1 MNKVRSSSTKKGARQ
16 LSKLS
21 EESPFSRRMGDNV
34 GDPFD
39 DIDSGDEDLE
49 KPPTPEI
56 HHGGESPDA
65 PGFSDISD
73 NESEEKTKGE
83 APTNQSEDS
92 NDSVNVNSPVEE
104 DVNEKEES
112 AKEEKESGSPLY
124 DQEMSPVSSTSATA
138 EEQETTVEKGEQ
150 DAFSNEEESSSLSTQ
165 KHADTTPDSESK
177 QEHSAEVENEITSQ
191 PSAPTEMNEETSE
204 GQSGGKSN
212 DAQDATERRRTISS
226 GAATD
231 DDLEMP
237 ISPLGLGLSGP
248 ESEIVDDILKSDVS
262 KLLPDNKDESQEDT
276 IEQNDDDEETKEEKS
291 FVESEAAEQDEE
303 GLESGEEAGE
313 QLIADIF
320 GASDEEEEFVG
331 FGQEDIE
338 VTKKKKGARDRKHH
352 TLSVGS
358 EIDDEEGPAAK
369 DSVETMK
376 VPKPKSSKQADSDS
390 DDDAFD
396 DKQVPVE
403 AAPDIPATAATG
415 TPITIPTPVSEVATA
430 PEDRAAVTAP
440 RQTTE

>member
-1 MNKVRSSSTKKGARQ
+1 
-16 LSKLS
+16 
-21 EESPFSRRMGDNV
+21 MGDNV

-92 NDSVNVNSPVEE
+92 NDSVDVNSPVEE
-104 DVNEKEES
+104 DVNAKEDS
-112 AKEEKESGSPLY
+112 TKEEKESISPLY

-138 EEQETTVEKGEQ
+138 EEQETTAGKGEH

-165 KHADTTPDSESK
+165 KDTETTPDSESK
-177 QEHSAEVENEITSQ
+177 QEHSAEGNVEGENEISSQ
-191 PSAPTEMNEETSE
+191 PSAPTEMSEETSE
-204 GQSGGKSN
+204 GQSGGNSN
-212 DAQDATERRRTISS
+212 DAEDATERRRTISS
-226 GAATD
+226 GAGTD

-276 IEQNDDDEETKEEKS
+276 I
-291 FVESEAAEQDEE
+291 
-303 GLESGEEAGE
+303 GILC
-313 QLIADIF
+313 
-320 GASDEEEEFVG
+320 
-331 FGQEDIE
+331 
-338 VTKKKKGARDRKHH
+338 
-352 TLSVGS
+352 
-358 EIDDEEGPAAK
+358 
-369 DSVETMK
+369 
-376 VPKPKSSKQADSDS
+376 
-390 DDDAFD
+390 
-396 DKQVPVE
+396 
-403 AAPDIPATAATG
+403 
-415 TPITIPTPVSEVATA
+415 
-430 PEDRAAVTAP
+430 
-440 RQTTE
+440 